1 MISLP
6 YTLVVPTPENILQFA
21 WLAMG
26 ITFGRGFGK
35 DLDQSIQQTK
45 EFLALN
51 WWQQKAVKIILDVT
65 HHWWI
70 GMLMVLYLPME
81 EAIWFGWGLILD
93 DSVDIPARFGID
105 SIKNRLY
112 GNGEEPK
119 HP

>member
-1 MISLP
+1 
-6 YTLVVPTPENILQFA
+6 
-21 WLAMG
+21 MG

-35 DLDQSIQQTK
+35 DLDQSIQKTQW
-45 EFLALN
+45 FLALN
-51 WWQQKAVKIILDVT
+51 WWQQKAVKIILDVF
-65 HHWWI
+65 HHYWV
-70 GMLMVLYLPME
+70 GLLMVLYIPYE